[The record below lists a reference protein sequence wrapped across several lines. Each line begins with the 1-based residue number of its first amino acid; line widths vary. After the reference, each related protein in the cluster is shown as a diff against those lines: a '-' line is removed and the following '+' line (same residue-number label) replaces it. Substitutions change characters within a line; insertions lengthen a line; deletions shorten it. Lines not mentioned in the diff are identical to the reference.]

1 MITDLHVN
9 ILFTFSVPEY
19 QSVVVHLLNGTENSD
34 VDVKQFRKRPPTL
47 QYRVSFGNETF
58 TINLRKNTN
67 MISSGNIY
75 ESESWKTE
83 LYACA

>member
-9 ILFTFSVPEY
+9 ILITYSVPEY
-19 QSVVVHLLNGTENSD
+19 QSVVVHLLNGTEHSD

-75 ESESWKTE
+75 ESDSWKTE
-83 LYACA
+83 LNACA